1 MIDGMTL
8 QLIMRLLAAIL
19 TLWFASIAIR
29 REHVMWPFAPLIIYA
44 IALDM
49 AAAGDFYQI
58 FLSNFHTIMD
68 ALFLAAYM
76 SMLLV
81 IVSVHNKRL

>member
-1 MIDGMTL
+1 MIDGTIL

-19 TLWFASIAIR
+19 TLWFASMAMR
-29 REHVMWPFAPLIIYA
+29 RERVMWPFTPLIIYA

-49 AAAGDFYQI
+49 TAAGDFYQI

-68 ALFLAAYM
+68 ALFLVAYM

-81 IVSVHNKRL
+81 IISVHNKRL